1 MRSQVYKARSR
12 DSFDRQ
18 ARGYESTRSGRHS
31 RALREPILAKLQG
44 APFSSLLDV
53 GCGTGEILRALVGKN
68 ARLAGIDLAPEMIRV
83 ALEKLGERAD
93 LRLADSESLPW
104 EDHSF
109 EAVLCADSFHH
120 YPHPE
125 RVLAEMKRVL
135 VSGGRLILA
144 DVFLPAPF
152 RPLVNLVLPLG
163 REGDVRVYSKRRLLA
178 HLERTGFSLVSWE
191 RVATMA
197 MILEARAR

>member
-1 MRSQVYKARSR
+1 MRSQFYKARSR
-12 DSFDRQ
+12 DAFDRQ

-31 RALREPILAKLQG
+31 RALREPILAKLQ

-104 EDHSF
+104 TDHSF
-109 EAVLCADSFHH
+109 EIVLCADSFHH

-135 VSGGRLILA
+135 VPGGRLILA
-144 DVFLPAPF
+144 DVFLPAPV

-163 REGDVRVYSKRRLLA
+163 REGDVRVYSKRGLRT
-178 HLERTGFSLVSWE
+178 HLELAGFSLVSWE
-191 RVATMA
+191 RVARTA
-197 MILEARAR
+197 MILEARA